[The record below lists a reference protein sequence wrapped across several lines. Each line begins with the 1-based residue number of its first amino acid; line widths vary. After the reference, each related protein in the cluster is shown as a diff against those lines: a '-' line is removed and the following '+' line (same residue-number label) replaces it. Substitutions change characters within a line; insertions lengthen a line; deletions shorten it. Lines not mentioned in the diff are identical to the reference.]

1 MKFLPLYISFDVIF
15 REKSLIFFVEW
26 GLVQWSAMAWR
37 TKPSPFH
44 VRQLRR
50 LPDNRKTTC
59 TIAMQIIFVKIQ
71 SFLPCYSA
79 TTLIVAMQKVY
90 ARDHIPERFIRWVE
104 QWRFLST
111 LSKGWTFARG
121 KSIDESLEG
130 SLIDSI
136 IPSVHLSV
144 NTWWKSSSIWVS
156 NAALLVIKIQSLQEC
171 QRTFRTSSC
180 TVNERVEI
188 L

>member
-26 GLVQWSAMAWR
+26 GLFQWSAMAWR

-50 LPDNRKTTC
+50 LLDNRKTTC
-59 TIAMQIIFVKIQ
+59 TIAMQIIFVKIK

-90 ARDHIPERFIRWVE
+90 ARDHIPERLIRWVE

-111 LSKGWTFARG
+111 LSKGWTFVRG
-121 KSIDESLEG
+121 KSIDESLQG

-136 IPSVHLSV
+136 IPSVASKRQHVMKIMFHLGI
-144 NTWWKSSSIWVS
+144 KRYVS
-156 NAALLVIKIQSLQEC
+156 GYQNSKFAGMSENVSHE
-171 QRTFRTSSC
+171 
-180 TVNERVEI
+180 
-188 L
+188 